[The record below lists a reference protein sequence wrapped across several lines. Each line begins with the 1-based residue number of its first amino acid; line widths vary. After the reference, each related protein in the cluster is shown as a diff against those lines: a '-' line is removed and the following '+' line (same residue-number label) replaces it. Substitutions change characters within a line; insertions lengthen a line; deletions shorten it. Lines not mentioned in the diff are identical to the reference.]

1 MTSAPTGGSATD
13 EGRCDFDSVF
23 GRWQVYNRRL
33 ADITDP
39 DCTTWVE
46 FGATSYAE
54 PILGG
59 LGHIDRIWT
68 DAPPGGRPL
77 EGFTLRLF
85 DPGARLWRIW
95 WAASSRP
102 GHLDPPVEGSWQR
115 GRGSSPTMT
124 SSVGA

>member
-1 MTSAPTGGSATD
+1 MTSTPTGASATD

-68 DAPPGGRPL
+68 DAARWPTTGGFYAAALRPRRPL
-77 EGFTLRLF
+77 VAHMVGRQQQARPPRS
-85 DPGARLWRIW
+85 PG
-95 WAASSRP
+95 
-102 GHLDPPVEGSWQR
+102 
-115 GRGSSPTMT
+115 
-124 SSVGA
+124 

>member
-102 GHLDPPVEGSWQR
+102 GHLDPRLKAHGSADAVVHLR
-115 GRGSSPTMT
+115 
-124 SSVGA
+124 